1 MQVPRGSVGAMD
13 LSYGAEAEA
22 FRKEVCAFLAG
33 CWQPGERAGGELR
46 KFVRTFRQ
54 SSIDRGYLYR
64 SVPRQYG
71 GSEQPV
77 DVIRAQVIREE
88 FGKARAP
95 MEVGGNG
102 VNMTVPTLLE
112 NGTEEQRRLFIRK
125 TIEGEYIWGQ
135 GYSEP
140 GSGSD
145 LASVRTKA
153 ELSPDGSTWII
164 NGQKIWTSQGMQS
177 THMFMLVRSEP
188 DAPKHDGI
196 TYLLIDLDQ
205 AGVTRRPI
213 RQMTGE
219 AGSHTFC
226 EFFFDNAETPV
237 SWQVGERGQG
247 WKVSRTTLKHE
258 RASIGS
264 ADGLGNQFRKLVE
277 LAKEM
282 GRIDDPL
289 VRDRL
294 AEIEGRVLSHRYSS
308 FRLFSCAAAGED
320 PGSVQLMMKLLLTEI
335 GHDIALLAQDLI
347 GEAAMTEP
355 VGAGGRGPRG
365 ARGPNK
371 WLDQIMGSL
380 GNSIAGG
387 ASNIQRNIIGERGL
401 GLPRDLAI
409 TGEK

>member
-1 MQVPRGSVGAMD
+1 MD
-13 LSYGAEAEA
+13 LSYGAAAES
-22 FRKEVCAFLAG
+22 FRAVVRAFLAEA
-33 CWQPGERAGGELR
+33 WQPGERRGAELKEFIRQFRRAGVE
-46 KFVRTFRQ
+46 
-54 SSIDRGYLYR
+54 RGYLYR
-64 SVPRQYG
+64 SVPKRYG

-88 FGKARAP
+88 FAQARAP

-112 NGTEEQRRLFIRK
+112 RGTDEQRELFIRP
-125 TIEGEYIWGQ
+125 TIEGDYIWGQ

-145 LASVRTKA
+145 LASVRTRG
-153 ELSPDGSTWII
+153 ELSADGTRWII
-164 NGQKIWTSQGMQS
+164 NGQKIWTSQGMQA
-177 THMFMLVRSEP
+177 THMFMLVRTEP

-196 TYLLIDLDQ
+196 TYLLIDLNQ
-205 AGVTRRPI
+205 PGITRRPI
-213 RQMTGE
+213 RQMTGQE
-219 AGSHTFC
+219 GDHTFC

-237 SWQVGERGQG
+237 SWQVGQRGQG
-247 WKVSRTTLKHE
+247 WYVSRTTLKHE

-264 ADGLGNQFRKLVE
+264 ADGLANQFRKLVD
-277 LAKEM
+277 LARDM
-282 GRIDDPL
+282 GRLGDPL

-308 FRLFSCAAAGED
+308 FRLFSCAAAGDD
-320 PGSVQLMMKLLLTEI
+320 PGPVQLMMKLLLTEI

-347 GEAAMTEP
+347 GEAALSEP
-355 VGAGGRGPRG
+355 EGAGGRGHRG
-365 ARGPNK
+365 QRGPNK

-387 ASNIQRNIIGERGL
+387 ASNIQRNIIAERGL
-401 GLPRDLAI
+401 GLPRDLAMERDA
-409 TGEK
+409 GGKA

>member
-1 MQVPRGSVGAMD
+1 MD

-22 FRKEVCAFLAG
+22 FRKEVRAFLTEA
-33 CWQPGERAGGELR
+33 WQPGDRRKGELR
-46 KFVRTFRQ
+46 SFIRAFRAQ
-54 SSIDRGYLYR
+54 AVAQGYLYR
-64 SVPRQYG
+64 SVPKRYG

-88 FGKARAP
+88 FARARAP
-95 MEVGGNG
+95 MEMGGNG
-102 VNMTVPTLLE
+102 INMTVPTLLE
-112 NGTEEQRRLFIRK
+112 VGTEEQRELFIAK
-125 TIEGEYIWGQ
+125 TLEGAYIWGQ

-153 ELSPDGSTWII
+153 ELSADGAKWII
-164 NGQKIWTSQGMQS
+164 NGQKIWTSQGGS
-177 THMFMLVRSEP
+177 ATHMFMLVRTEP

-196 TYLLIDLDQ
+196 TYLLLDLNQ
-205 AGVTRRPI
+205 PGVTRRPI
-213 RQMTGE
+213 RQMTGME
-219 AGSHTFC
+219 GDDTFY

-237 SWQVGERGQG
+237 SWQVGERGRG
-247 WKVSRTTLKHE
+247 WYVSRTTLKHE

-264 ADGLGNQFRKLVE
+264 ADGLGRQFAKLVD
-277 LAKEM
+277 LAREM
-282 GRIDDPL
+282 GRIGDPL

-294 AEIEGRVLSHRYSS
+294 ARIEGFVLSHRYTS

-320 PGSVQLMMKLLLTEI
+320 PGQVQLMMKLLLTEI
-335 GHDIALLAQDLI
+335 GHEIALLAQELI
-347 GEAAMTEP
+347 GEEGLIEP
-355 VGAGGRGPRG
+355 AEAGARGLITTK
-365 ARGPNK
+365 RGPNK

-401 GLPRDLAI
+401 GLPRDLAMS
-409 TGEK
+409 GEK

>member
-1 MQVPRGSVGAMD
+1 MD
-13 LSYGAEAEA
+13 LSYGAAAES
-22 FRKEVCAFLAG
+22 FREEVRAFLAQA
-33 CWQPGERAGGELR
+33 WQPGERRGAELKEFIRQFRRAGVE
-46 KFVRTFRQ
+46 
-54 SSIDRGYLYR
+54 RGYLYR
-64 SVPRQYG
+64 SVPKRYG

-88 FGKARAP
+88 FARARAP

-112 NGTEEQRRLFIRK
+112 RGTDEQKELFIRP
-125 TIEGEYIWGQ
+125 TIEGDYIWGQ

-145 LASVRTKA
+145 LASVRTRGA
-153 ELSPDGSTWII
+153 LSADGTKWII
-164 NGQKIWTSQGMQS
+164 NGQKIWTSQGMQA
-177 THMFMLVRSEP
+177 THMFMLVRTEP

-196 TYLLIDLDQ
+196 TYLLIDLNQ
-205 AGVTRRPI
+205 PGITRRPI
-213 RQMTGE
+213 RQMTGQE
-219 AGSHTFC
+219 GDHTFC
-226 EFFFDNAETPV
+226 EFFFDNAEAPV

-247 WKVSRTTLKHE
+247 WYVSRTTLKHE

-264 ADGLGNQFRKLVE
+264 ADGLGGQFRKLVE

-282 GRIDDPL
+282 GRLGDPL
-289 VRDRL
+289 MRDRL

-308 FRLFSCAAAGED
+308 FRLFSCAAAGDD
-320 PGSVQLMMKLLLTEI
+320 PGPVQLMMKLLLTEI

-347 GEAAMTEP
+347 GEAALTEP
-355 VGAGGRGPRG
+355 EGAGGRGHRG
-365 ARGPNK
+365 QRGPNK

-387 ASNIQRNIIGERGL
+387 ASNIQRNIIAERGL
-401 GLPRDLAI
+401 GLPRDLAMERDA
-409 TGEK
+409 GGKA

>member
-1 MQVPRGSVGAMD
+1 MD

-22 FRKEVCAFLAG
+22 FRQEVRAFLVEN
-33 CWQPGERAGGELR
+33 WTPGERRGGELKDFIR
-46 KFVRTFRQ
+46 KFRRAGVEQ
-54 SSIDRGYLYR
+54 GYLYR
-64 SVPRQYG
+64 SVPKRYG

-88 FGKARAP
+88 FARARAP

-112 NGTEEQRRLFIRK
+112 KGTEEQRELFIRK
-125 TIEGEYIWGQ
+125 TIDGEYIWGQ

-153 ELSPDGSTWII
+153 ELSADGTKWII

-177 THMFMLVRSEP
+177 THMFMLVRTEP
-188 DAPKHDGI
+188 DATKHDGI
-196 TYLLIDLDQ
+196 TYLLMDLDQ
-205 AGVTRRPI
+205 PGVTRRPI

-219 AGSHTFC
+219 EGAHTFC
-226 EFFFDNAETPV
+226 EFFFDNAEAPV

-247 WKVSRTTLKHE
+247 WYVSRTTLKHE

-264 ADGLGNQFRKLVE
+264 ADGLGRQFSKLVE
-277 LAKEM
+277 LAREM
-282 GRIDDPL
+282 ERLDDPL
-289 VRDRL
+289 VRDKL
-294 AEIEGRVLSHRYSS
+294 AEIEGRVLSHRYTS

-320 PGSVQLMMKLLLTEI
+320 PGTVQLMMKLLLTEI
-335 GHDIALLAQDLI
+335 GHDMALLAQDVI
-347 GEAAMTEP
+347 GEAGMVEP

-365 ARGPNK
+365 PRGPNK

-387 ASNIQRNIIGERGL
+387 TTNIQRNIIGERGL
-401 GLPRDLAI
+401 GLPRDLAMS
-409 TGEK
+409 GEK

>member
-1 MQVPRGSVGAMD
+1 MD
-13 LSYGAEAEA
+13 LSYGEAAED
-22 FRKEVCAFLAG
+22 FRKEVRGFLKEA
-33 CWQPGERAGGELR
+33 WQPGELRGGDLKEFTRNFRRAA
-46 KFVRTFRQ
+46 
-54 SSIDRGYLYR
+54 IDHGYLYR
-64 SVPRQYG
+64 SVPKRYG

-88 FGKARAP
+88 FVRARAP

-112 NGTEEQRRLFIRK
+112 KGTEEQRELFIRK
-125 TIEGEYIWGQ
+125 TIEGDYIWGQ

-145 LASVRTKA
+145 LASIRTKA
-153 ELSPDGSTWII
+153 ELSPDGTKWII

-177 THMFMLVRSEP
+177 THMFMLVRTEP
-188 DAPKHDGI
+188 DAAKHDGI
-196 TYLLIDLDQ
+196 TYLLMDLDQ
-205 AGVTRRPI
+205 PGVTRRPI

-219 AGSHTFC
+219 QGSHTFC
-226 EFFFDNAETPV
+226 EFFFDNAEAPV

-247 WKVSRTTLKHE
+247 WYVSRTTLKHE

-264 ADGLGNQFRKLVE
+264 ADGLGSQFRKLVE
-277 LAKEM
+277 LAQEM
-282 GRIDDPL
+282 GRIGDPL

-294 AEIEGRVLSHRYSS
+294 AEIEGRVLSHRYTS
-308 FRLFSCAAAGED
+308 FRLFSCAAAGEE
-320 PGSVQLMMKLLLTEI
+320 PGAVQLMMKLLLTEI
-335 GHDIALLAQDLI
+335 GHDMALLAQDLI
-347 GEAAMTEP
+347 GEQGMTEP
-355 VGAGGRGPRG
+355 AGAGGRGPRG
-365 ARGPNK
+365 PRGPNK

-401 GLPRDLAI
+401 GLPRDLAMSS
-409 TGEK
+409 EK

>member
-1 MQVPRGSVGAMD
+1 MD
-13 LSYGAEAEA
+13 LSYGAAAEE
-22 FRKEVCAFLAG
+22 FRSEVRAFLAAQ
-33 CWQPGERAGGELR
+33 WQPGERRGSELKDYVRDFRR
-46 KFVRTFRQ
+46 KGVEA
-54 SSIDRGYLYR
+54 GYLYR
-64 SVPRQYG
+64 AIPRAYG

-88 FGKARAP
+88 FGRARAP
-95 MEVGGNG
+95 MELGGNG

-112 NGTEEQRRLFIRK
+112 RGTQEQKDLFIRK

-153 ELSPDGSTWII
+153 ELSADGTKWII

-177 THMFMLVRSEP
+177 THMFMLVRTEP

-196 TYLLIDLDQ
+196 TYLLLDLNQ
-205 AGVTRRPI
+205 PGVTRRPI

-219 AGSHTFC
+219 EGDHTFC

-247 WKVSRTTLKHE
+247 WYVSRTTLKHE

-282 GRIDDPL
+282 GRLGDPL

-294 AEIEGRVLSHRYSS
+294 GEIEGRVLSHRYSS
-308 FRLFSCAAAGED
+308 FRLFSCAAAGDD
-320 PGSVQLMMKLLLTEI
+320 PGPIQLMMKLLLTEI
-335 GHDIALLAQDLI
+335 GHDMALLAQDLI
-347 GEAAMTEP
+347 GEEGLTEP
-355 VGAGGRGPRG
+355 AGEGARGYRGP
-365 ARGPNK
+365 RGPNK

-401 GLPRDLAI
+401 GLPRDLAMS
-409 TGEK
+409 GEK

>member
-1 MQVPRGSVGAMD
+1 MD
-13 LSYGAEAEA
+13 LSYGEAAEAYRA
-22 FRKEVCAFLAG
+22 EVRAFLGSNWPPAAEVRG
-33 CWQPGERAGGELR
+33 PGLKQFIREFRRAATEA
-46 KFVRTFRQ
+46 
-54 SSIDRGYLYR
+54 GYLYR
-64 SVPRQYG
+64 AIPKCYG

-77 DVIRAQVIREE
+77 DVIKAQVIREE
-88 FGKARAP
+88 FARARAP

-102 VNMTVPTLLE
+102 MNMTVPTLLE
-112 NGTEEQRRLFIRK
+112 KGSDEQKALFIRK
-125 TIEGEYIWGQ
+125 TVDGEYIWGQ

-145 LASVRTKA
+145 LASVRTKG
-153 ELSPDGSTWII
+153 ELSADGSKWII

-177 THMFMLVRSEP
+177 THMFMLVRTEP

-205 AGVTRRPI
+205 PGITRRPI

-219 AGSHTFC
+219 EGDHTFC

-247 WKVSRTTLKHE
+247 WYVSRTTLKHE

-264 ADGLGNQFRKLVE
+264 ADGLGKQFSKLVE
-277 LAKEM
+277 LAKEV

-289 VRDRL
+289 VRDKL
-294 AEIEGRVLSHRYSS
+294 AQIEGFVLSHRYTS

-320 PGSVQLMMKLLLTEI
+320 PGPVQLMMKLLLTET
-335 GHDIALLAQDLI
+335 GHEMALLAQELI
-347 GEAAMTEP
+347 GDHAFVEP
-355 VGAGGRGPRG
+355 AGAGGRGSRGPRG
-365 ARGPNK
+365 PEK

-401 GLPRDLAI
+401 GLPRDLAMS
-409 TGEK
+409 GER